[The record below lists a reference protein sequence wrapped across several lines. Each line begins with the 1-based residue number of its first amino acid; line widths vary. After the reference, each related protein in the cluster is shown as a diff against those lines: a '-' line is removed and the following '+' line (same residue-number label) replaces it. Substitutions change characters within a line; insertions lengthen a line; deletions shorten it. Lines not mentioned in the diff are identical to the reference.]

1 MRKGNTVRL
10 NIDRCFTTK
19 NGGQREF
26 PLSNGACD
34 TRGIIMGHRHTTHEE
49 RDDWRKHMAEEIR
62 SGREVWHDCAGEPRM
77 APRSYSVTVN
87 RDVDYTVV
95 RARCCPTI
103 GYHKQPGMALIKR
116 ANPETELQ
124 SKEFYVKRELLEVVG
139 A

>member
-1 MRKGNTVRL
+1 MYKGNTVRL

-19 NGGQREF
+19 NGGQRRV

-34 TRGIIMGHRHTTHEE
+34 MRGIIEGRRHTTEEE
-49 RDDWRKHMAEEIR
+49 RVEWRKNMSEEIR
-62 SGREVWHDCAGEPRM
+62 SGREVWHDCAGEPHM
-77 APRSYSVTVN
+77 APRSYTVTVN
-87 RDVDYTVV
+87 RDVDYVVV
-95 RARCCPTI
+95 RARCCPTL

-124 SKEFYVKRELLEVVG
+124 SKEFYVKRELLEVV